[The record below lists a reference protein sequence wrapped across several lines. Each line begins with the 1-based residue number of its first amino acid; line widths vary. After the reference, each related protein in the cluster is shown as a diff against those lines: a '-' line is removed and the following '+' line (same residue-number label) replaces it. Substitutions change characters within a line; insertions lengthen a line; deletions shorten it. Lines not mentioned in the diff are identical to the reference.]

1 MGGGVAAGTVDRAD
15 LLAYSAQLRAENAEA
30 CLRTAELLAAAAD
43 LCSEAGA
50 GRERRARL
58 RRERQRPRSA
68 ERRGELGED
77 RQVGVKS
84 DPLDASDA
92 ER

>member
-1 MGGGVAAGTVDRAD
+1 MRGGVAAGTVDRAD
-15 LLAYSAQLRAENAEA
+15 LLAYVAQLQAENADA
-30 CLRTAELLAAAAD
+30 RLRTAELLAAAAD

-77 RQVGVKS
+77 CQVGVQS

>member
-1 MGGGVAAGTVDRAD
+1 MRGGVAAGTVDRAD
-15 LLAYSAQLRAENAEA
+15 LLAYLAQLRAENAEA
-30 CLRTAELLAAAAD
+30 RLRTAELLAAAAD

-77 RQVGVKS
+77 RQVGVKP
-84 DPLDASDA
+84 DPLHASDA